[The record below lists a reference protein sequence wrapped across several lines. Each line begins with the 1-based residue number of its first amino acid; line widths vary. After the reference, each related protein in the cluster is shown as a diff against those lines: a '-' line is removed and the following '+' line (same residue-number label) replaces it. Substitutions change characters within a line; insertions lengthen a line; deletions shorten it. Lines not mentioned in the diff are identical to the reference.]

1 MMSPNPAAPSASL
14 EEEVLRVLARQG
26 RRVPVPVF
34 LAALL
39 IAALAYGRVPTW
51 ILASWL
57 AWVAIVLAVRW
68 VVLGRL
74 PAQTGL
80 SLRARLRIAVA
91 LSALNG
97 VSHGLSLGFFA
108 FMPELER
115 AVQTMVLI
123 GLCAGS
129 VATTTGYLP
138 IFLAY
143 LVPTLGPLVALW
155 GFGAGEA
162 RADWIERST
171 AWLIVLM
178 GAILFALARD
188 VYRLFRES
196 YEIRLQQAESNRQL
210 KIALDR
216 AESANRA
223 KTRFLASASHDLRQP
238 IHTLSLFGAALTMC
252 SLSERA
258 SEVAQHMNTALQ
270 GLASQLDAL
279 LDISKLDAGV
289 VRVER
294 APTELHS
301 VLAHLHEELEPVA
314 RGKGLELTFDCPRD
328 AFVDTDRTLFER
340 IARNLLDNSI
350 KYTDAGRVSLR
361 AERAPGG
368 IAVTVADS
376 GRGIPE
382 SEQERVFEEFY
393 QLDNPERDRTR
404 GLGLGLAIVK
414 RLADLLSIRME
425 MSSAPAEGTTFRLLL
440 PAARSPLPE
449 PVAGALDASRFAS
462 LHVLVVDD
470 EAAVRLGM
478 KTLLEGMGCRATL
491 TDGTEQAIAA
501 ARADR
506 PDMVLADLRLRGADN
521 GIDAVRA
528 VRKLYPDI
536 PAVLISGDIA
546 PERLREA
553 EEAAI
558 PLLHKPVPFDLLK
571 QAIAGAATR

>member
-1 MMSPNPAAPSASL
+1 MTSPTQSPPSASL
-14 EEEVLRVLARQG
+14 EEEILRLLARQG

-39 IAALAYGRVPTW
+39 IAALAYGYVQAW
-51 ILASWL
+51 ILAAWL
-57 AWVAIVLAVRW
+57 AWVAIVLAARW

-74 PAQTGL
+74 PALTGL
-80 SLRARLRIAVA
+80 TAQARLRVAVA
-91 LSALNG
+91 LSAING
-97 VSHGLSLGFFA
+97 AAHGLSLGFFP
-108 FMPELER
+108 FIPELER

-129 VATTTGYLP
+129 VATTAGYLP

-143 LVPTLGPLVALW
+143 IVPTLGPLAALW
-155 GFGAGEA
+155 GLGAGAA
-162 RADWIERST
+162 RSGWIEKST
-171 AWLIVLM
+171 AGLIVLM
-178 GAILFALARD
+178 GAILIALARD

-196 YEIRLQQAESNRQL
+196 FEIRLQQAESNRQL

-216 AESANRA
+216 AEAANRA

-258 SEVAQHMNTALQ
+258 SEVAHHMNTALQ

-294 APTELHS
+294 APLELRPF
-301 VLAHLHEELEPVA
+301 LAHLYEEFEPVA
-314 RGKGLELTFDCPRD
+314 RDKGLELALECPRD

-361 AERAPGG
+361 AQREQGG
-368 IAVTVADS
+368 FAVTVADS

-382 SEQERVFEEFY
+382 SEQDRVFEEFY

-414 RLADLLSIRME
+414 RLADLLAIRMD
-425 MSSAPAEGTTFRLLL
+425 MTSAPGEGTTFRLLL
-440 PAARSPLPE
+440 PGARSPSRE
-449 PVAGALDASRFAS
+449 QVAGTPETSRFAS
-462 LHVLVVDD
+462 LHVLVIDD

-491 TDGTEQAIAA
+491 TDGTEQAVAA
-501 ARADR
+501 ARDDK
-506 PDMVLADLRLRGADN
+506 PDVVLADFRLRGADN

-528 VRKLYPDI
+528 LRQLYPSI

-553 EEAAI
+553 EQAAI

-571 QAIAGAATR
+571 QAIASAAER